1 MRRLLAAL
9 ALGATALAAT
19 AQPIDPFNTRPVT
32 VLPGP
37 ASERSLSDILNGIGG
52 PPMFPGHTFDTTVA
66 DTPFNNGQNAAGL
79 WRSSS
84 PDIATLIPTLFI
96 EFAGN
101 APINKFGI
109 WFGDDQS
116 NVVGYDLLL
125 GGATSGSFAA
135 LSINAGRLDVI
146 GFGCG
151 TIIACTAPTGALDAR
166 ISATQFGFY
175 FQTGDGPRIYS
186 VDALNPGGEARF
198 LSFQAGETTNWAFA
212 YEDLAL
218 ANSDR
223 DYNDMVVK
231 VESIVAVP
239 EPSTWAL
246 MIAGLAALGFALRR
260 RLPLS
265 STFTRL

>member
-1 MRRLLAAL
+1 MKSLLAGL
-9 ALGATALAAT
+9 AFGATSLAAI

-32 VLPGP
+32 VLPSP
-37 ASERSLSDILNGIGG
+37 ASERSLSDILNGVGG
-52 PPMFPGHTFDTTVA
+52 PPLFPGFTFDTTVA
-66 DTPFNNGQNAAGL
+66 DTPLNNGQSTAGM

-84 PDIATLIPTLFI
+84 PSIGTTIPTLFV
-96 EFAGN
+96 EFSGFSE
-101 APINKFGI
+101 INKFGI
-109 WFGDDQS
+109 WFGTDQS
-116 NVVGYDLLL
+116 DIFAYDLLL
-125 GGATSGSFAA
+125 GGATAGSFAA
-135 LSINAGRLDVI
+135 VSIASGSLGVT

-151 TIIACTAPTGALDAR
+151 TVVQCTAPAGMLDDD
-166 ISATQFGFY
+166 ITPTSFGFY

-212 YEDLAL
+212 YEDVAL
-218 ANSDR
+218 GSSDR

-246 MIAGLAALGFALRR
+246 MIGGLAVLGTMIRR
-260 RLPLS
+260 RSGPS
-265 STFTRL
+265 